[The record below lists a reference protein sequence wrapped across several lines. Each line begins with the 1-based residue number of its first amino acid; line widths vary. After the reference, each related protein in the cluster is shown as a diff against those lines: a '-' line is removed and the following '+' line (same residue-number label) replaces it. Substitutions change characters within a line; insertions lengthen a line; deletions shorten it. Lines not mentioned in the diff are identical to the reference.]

1 MTINQSNQMWG
12 GRFDEKPNE
21 LMLQINQSI
30 SFDKKLYKQ
39 DIQAS
44 IAHAK
49 MLAKVNIISNDEKD
63 KIVAGLQQIKAEIE
77 SGKFNFSIELEDIHL
92 NIESR
97 LKQIIGDIAGK
108 LHTARSRNDQ
118 VAVDLKLYVR
128 ENIDEILALNH
139 QLLTTILNKS
149 NENIDVIMP
158 GFTHLQ
164 IAQPILF
171 SHHLLCY
178 FEMIKRDQSRLKD
191 LRIRLNQSPL
201 GACAL
206 AGTSFPIDRHFVASE
221 LEFECPTANSM
232 DSVSDRDFVIE
243 MIFCLTMISNHLSRI
258 AEEIILWMSKGFQF
272 IQLSDHLTSGSSIMP
287 QKKNPDGAELIRG
300 KTGRI
305 TGSLVAILTTMKAL
319 TFTYSKDMQED
330 KEVLFDALENC
341 KICIK
346 LMNLM
351 IDDMKIN
358 KAQMQKFASSDF
370 ACATD
375 IADWLVKNLNIPF
388 RESHHITGRI
398 VKKAELLN
406 LQLHEMQLK
415 DFQMIEP
422 KITEDIFNYLDPLKS
437 INSRNSYGG
446 TSSKNVSEQILLAKK
461 YLNIK

>member
-1 MTINQSNQMWG
+1 MTILCFI
-12 GRFDEKPNE
+12 RTETT
-21 LMLQINQSI
+21 
-30 SFDKKLYKQ
+30 
-39 DIQAS
+39 
-44 IAHAK
+44 
-49 MLAKVNIISNDEKD
+49 
-63 KIVAGLQQIKAEIE
+63 GLHE
-77 SGKFNFSIELEDIHL
+77 
-92 NIESR
+92 
-97 LKQIIGDIAGK
+97 
-108 LHTARSRNDQ
+108 T
-118 VAVDLKLYVR
+118 
-128 ENIDEILALNH
+128 
-139 QLLTTILNKS
+139 NK
-149 NENIDVIMP
+149 E
-158 GFTHLQ
+158 
-164 IAQPILF
+164 
-171 SHHLLCY
+171 
-178 FEMIKRDQSRLKD
+178 
-191 LRIRLNQSPL
+191 
-201 GACAL
+201 
-206 AGTSFPIDRHFVASE
+206 
-221 LEFECPTANSM
+221 
-232 DSVSDRDFVIE
+232 VS
-243 MIFCLTMISNHLSRI
+243 
-258 AEEIILWMSKGFQF
+258 
-272 IQLSDHLTSGSSIMP
+272 
-287 QKKNPDGAELIRG
+287 KKNLFEFARLLRLEYLIIDYNKEL
-300 KTGRI
+300 
-305 TGSLVAILTTMKAL
+305 
-319 TFTYSKDMQED
+319 ED